1 MKYFS
6 YLSRNFCLDVEL
18 QLNTQFIKDIEGEI
32 AFSFQGEM
40 NSNNITNILDSLEIK
55 LNIINLDAKTKKRV
69 FYVVVELI
77 QNLFHHSCP
86 VYLNGN
92 KNEEIRLSSFVVAI
106 NGSSLSITTGNFV
119 NEKKISEIARRIDTI
134 NNCTKEELKD
144 HYKRILTN
152 QVFSDKGGGG
162 LGMIDV
168 ARKTDGKFKY
178 VFESHKNNMV
188 FFQLQVYININ

>member
-6 YLSRNFCLDVEL
+6 YLSRNFCLDMEL

-32 AFSFQGEM
+32 VFSFQGEM

>member
-6 YLSRNFCLDVEL
+6 YLSRNFCLDMEL
-18 QLNTQFIKDIEGEI
+18 QLNTQFIKDIEREI
-32 AFSFQGEM
+32 VFSFQGEM

>member
-1 MKYFS
+1 M
-6 YLSRNFCLDVEL
+6 EL

-32 AFSFQGEM
+32 VFSFQGEM

-55 LNIINLDAKTKKRV
+55 LNIINLDAKKRV

>member
-6 YLSRNFCLDVEL
+6 YLSRNFCLDMEL

-55 LNIINLDAKTKKRV
+55 LNIINLDAKKRV

>member
-6 YLSRNFCLDVEL
+6 YLSRNFCLDMEL